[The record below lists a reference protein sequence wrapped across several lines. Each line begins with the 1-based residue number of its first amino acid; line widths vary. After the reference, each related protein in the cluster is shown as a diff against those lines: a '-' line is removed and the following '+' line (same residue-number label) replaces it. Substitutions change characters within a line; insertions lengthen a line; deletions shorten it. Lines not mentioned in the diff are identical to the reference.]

1 MKKTGFY
8 RLTALLSALLFCFV
22 SCDSGTTDASSETTP
37 TTETVSG
44 IPDVGDVD
52 LSSFSDELG
61 DDDRLSLTQV
71 YVFQPLPE
79 LEENWSYDSQQIN
92 TYDGMLCLTVRRQDK
107 RRVIVERQV
116 AVLDPDNGIVK
127 RIPYTV
133 PEVDHY
139 GDDTLLEGILGMHML
154 DENTFLYTSYTNIL
168 HYTPDRKEE
177 LKPGYLMLCDA
188 AGNVAAENTVPGVG
202 RNRYITALPDGRI
215 AVLGEESVCIYD
227 RALNL
232 LGQVSLLYSLLWFGL
247 CVPLGRICGGLYAL
261 FHRPAED
268 PAGIRRKEEKSGML

>member
-92 TYDGMLCLTVRRQDK
+92 TYDGMLCLTVWRQDK

-127 RIPYTV
+127 R
-133 PEVDHY
+133 
-139 GDDTLLEGILGMHML
+139 
-154 DENTFLYTSYTNIL
+154 
-168 HYTPDRKEE
+168 
-177 LKPGYLMLCDA
+177 LKQETC
-188 AGNVAAENTVPGVG
+188 
-202 RNRYITALPDGRI
+202 
-215 AVLGEESVCIYD
+215 
-227 RALNL
+227 
-232 LGQVSLLYSLLWFGL
+232 
-247 CVPLGRICGGLYAL
+247 
-261 FHRPAED
+261 
-268 PAGIRRKEEKSGML
+268 